1 MPVRSAMS
9 FGVLMASK
17 YILWK
22 SQRGKSS
29 LLLMAHE
36 LVLTSFVCIRM
47 SFSLRMLRM
56 KIIIVENCVRYASAA
71 MEYWIGKNA
80 TRESGVT
87 QNFFLNIFCRFLKFN
102 FKEVKNLNKI
112 KGYKP

>member
-22 SQRGKSS
+22 SQRGKKS

-36 LVLTSFVCIRM
+36 LALTSFVCIRM

-71 MEYWIGKNA
+71 MEYWKKNA
-80 TRESGVT
+80 TRGSGVT
-87 QNFFLNIFCRFLKFN
+87 QNLFIIFFADF
-102 FKEVKNLNKI
+102 
-112 KGYKP
+112 